1 MHAETGDEGGN
12 MLRSWLKW
20 GETEVEEEAPT
31 LPPQEYRV
39 SQAIEWEGGEMI
51 LSMGPQHP
59 STHGVLRLALVTD
72 GEIVK
77 KVTPHLGY
85 MHRCF
90 EKHAEAVDYPGVIP
104 YTDRIDYLASMS
116 QNITYALT
124 VEKLMGLKVPER
136 VEYIR
141 VIMCEFN
148 RIASHLVSIGTYGLD
163 IGAFTPFLWCFR
175 DREKILDLLE
185 WVSGARMLYN
195 YIWIGGL
202 ARDLPEDWVERAKS
216 FLDYFESK
224 VDELNDL
231 LSYNKIFI
239 ERTAEVGILTAEK
252 AISYGVTGPNLR
264 ASGVKWDLRRND
276 PYSIYDR
283 FDFDIPIGT
292 DTYGPL
298 GSCWDRY
305 MVRVWEVQQ
314 SIKILR
320 QALAALPPGDVQ
332 EAIPKKIRVPKGEVY
347 ARTETPRGEMG
358 FYLLSDS
365 SDKPFRL
372 KCRAPS
378 FSNISAIVDMLD
390 SRTMIADI
398 VAIIGSI
405 DIVLCD
411 IDR

>member
-1 MHAETGDEGGN
+1 

-20 GETEVEEEAPT
+20 GEADAPVETPEM
-31 LPPQEYRV
+31 PPAEFRV
-39 SQAIEWEGGEMI
+39 SQDIEWEGGEMV

-77 KVTPHLGY
+77 KVTPHIGY

-90 EKHAEAVDYPGVIP
+90 EKHAEAVDYPGIIP
-104 YTDRIDYLASMS
+104 YTDRIDYLASMN
-116 QNITYALT
+116 QNLTYALT
-124 VEKLMGLKVPER
+124 FEKLIGLKVPER

-141 VIMCEFN
+141 VIMCELN
-148 RIASHLVSIGTYGLD
+148 RIASHLVSVGTYGLD

-175 DREKILDLLE
+175 DRERILDLLE

-202 ARDLPEDWVERAKS
+202 ARDLPEGWVEKAKA
-216 FLDYFESK
+216 FLDDFEPNVGK
-224 VDELNDL
+224 LNQL
-231 LSYNKIFI
+231 LSFNKIFI
-239 ERTAEVGILTAEK
+239 ERTASVGILTAEK

-264 ASGVKWDLRRND
+264 GSGVKWDLRRND

-283 FDFDIPIGT
+283 FDFEIPVGT
-292 DTYGPL
+292 GEHGLL

-305 MVRVWEVQQ
+305 MVRVWEMLE

-320 QALAALPPGDVQ
+320 QALAALPAGNVQ
-332 EAIPKKIRVPKGEVY
+332 EALPKKIRVPKGEIY

-358 FYLLSDS
+358 FYFISDG

-378 FSNISAIVDMLD
+378 FSNISAIGDMID
-390 SRTMIADI
+390 SGTMIADI
-398 VAIIGSI
+398 VAIVGSI

>member
-1 MHAETGDEGGN
+1 

-20 GETEVEEEAPT
+20 GEADAPVETPE
-31 LPPQEYRV
+31 LPPEEFRV
-39 SQAIEWEGGEMI
+39 SQAIEWEGGEMV

-59 STHGVLRLALVTD
+59 STHGVLRLALITD

-77 KVTPHLGY
+77 KVTPHIGY

-90 EKHAEAVDYPGVIP
+90 EKHAEAVDYPGIIP
-104 YTDRIDYLASMS
+104 YTDRIDYLASMN
-116 QNITYALT
+116 QNMTYALT
-124 VEKLMGLKVPER
+124 VEKLAGLKVPER
-136 VEYIR
+136 VEHIR

-202 ARDLPEDWVERAKS
+202 ARDLPERWVEEAKG
-216 FLDYFESK
+216 FLDYFEPRL
-224 VDELNDL
+224 DELNGL
-231 LSYNKIFI
+231 LSFNKIFI
-239 ERTAEVGILTAEK
+239 ERTAKVGILTADK

-264 ASGVKWDLRRND
+264 GSGVKWDLRRND

-283 FDFDIPIGT
+283 FDFEIPVGT
-292 DTYGPL
+292 GEHGPL
-298 GSCWDRY
+298 GSAWDRY
-305 MVRVWEVQQ
+305 MVRVWEIKE

-320 QALAALPPGDVQ
+320 QAFAALPPGDVQ
-332 EAIPKKIRVPKGEVY
+332 EAIPKRIRVPKGEVY

-358 FYLLSDS
+358 FYLISDAT
-365 SDKPFRL
+365 DKPYRL

-378 FSNISAIVDMLD
+378 FSNISAIVDMID
-390 SRTMIADI
+390 GATMIADM

>member
-1 MHAETGDEGGN
+1 
-12 MLRSWLKW
+12 
-20 GETEVEEEAPT
+20 
-31 LPPQEYRV
+31 
-39 SQAIEWEGGEMI
+39 
-51 LSMGPQHP
+51 
-59 STHGVLRLALVTD
+59 LVTD

-77 KVTPHLGY
+77 KVMPHLGY

-90 EKHAEAVDYPGVIP
+90 EKHAEAVDYPGIIP

-116 QNITYALT
+116 QNLTYALT
-124 VEKLMGLKVPER
+124 VEKLMGLNVPER

-148 RIASHLVSIGTYGLD
+148 RIASHLVSIGTFGLD

-175 DREKILDLLE
+175 DREKVLDLLE

-195 YIWIGGL
+195 YIWIGGV
-202 ARDLPEDWVERAKS
+202 ARDLPDGWIEQATK
-216 FLDYFESK
+216 FLDYFEPT
-224 VDELNDL
+224 VGDLNNL
-231 LSYNKIFI
+231 LSFNKIFI
-239 ERTAEVGILTAEK
+239 ERTANVGILTADK

-283 FDFDIPIGT
+283 FEFDIPVGI
-292 DTYGPL
+292 DEHGPL
-298 GSCWDRY
+298 GSCWNRY
-305 MVRVWEVQQ
+305 MVRVWELGQC
-314 SIKILR
+314 IRILR
-320 QALAALPPGDVQ
+320 KALAELPAGDVQ
-332 EAIPKKIRVPKGEVY
+332 EAIPKRVRVPKGEVY

-358 FYLLSDS
+358 FYLLSDGT
-365 SDKPFRL
+365 DRPFRL

-398 VAIIGSI
+398 VAIVGSI